1 MVRGGTRRTG
11 FTGSALIRLLARLTD
26 VDTPDSP
33 QAFAERLSHWLGWTD
48 AIALSTALARAPAG
62 GSADASPAAAARDH
76 DPDIHESTRVRDAL
90 TRALADDGTR
100 PADTRPARGRNP
112 RPAEPL
118 PIGPMDLTAP
128 SDFTPHRRRYAARQ
142 QAMEAAIG
150 PLRAR
155 LRTRLAAGSPD
166 HARLAAIDAV
176 MEQMLAPRERQ
187 LLAGIP
193 TMLEQHFVR
202 LHRDA
207 PPDTIDWLDRFR
219 HDLTAV
225 LLAELELRWQ
235 PVDGLLE
242 ALRPSPGA
250 AP

>member
-1 MVRGGTRRTG
+1 MVRGATRRTG

-26 VDTPDSP
+26 VDAPDSP

-48 AIALSTALARAPAG
+48 AIALSTALAHVQAG
-62 GSADASPAAAARDH
+62 GPATAAAAAA
-76 DPDIHESTRVRDAL
+76 DPDVEESTRVHDTL

-100 PADTRPARGRNP
+100 PADPRPARGRNP
-112 RPAEPL
+112 RPAEPP
-118 PIGPMDLTAP
+118 PIGAMDLTAP

-142 QAMEAAIG
+142 QAMETAIG

-155 LRTRLAAGSPD
+155 LRARLATGSPER
-166 HARLAAIDAV
+166 ARLAAIDGV
-176 MEQMLAPRERQ
+176 MEQMLAAHERQ

-193 TMLEQHFVR
+193 TMLERHFVR

-207 PPDTIDWLDRFR
+207 PPDTTDWLDRFR

-242 ALRPSPGA
+242 ALRASPGA